1 MNRSLAG
8 SRGIV
13 NSQLDYVM
21 QTVDRSSRFCYAPL
35 VNEAKALVNIS
46 AKEARM
52 VDKSINLLELK
63 AGGRMTVSVEEAALI
78 LGISLGSARKAV
90 RGGEL
95 PALRLGSRWL
105 VPLPRLLQIL
115 GIDEK
120 SES

>member
-1 MNRSLAG
+1 
-8 SRGIV
+8 
-13 NSQLDYVM
+13 
-21 QTVDRSSRFCYAPL
+21 
-35 VNEAKALVNIS
+35 
-46 AKEARM
+46 M